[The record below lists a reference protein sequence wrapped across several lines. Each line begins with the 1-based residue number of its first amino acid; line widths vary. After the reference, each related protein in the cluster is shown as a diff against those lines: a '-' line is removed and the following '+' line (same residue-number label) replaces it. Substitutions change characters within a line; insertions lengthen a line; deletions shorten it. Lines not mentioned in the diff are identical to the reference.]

1 MKIKEIYIDN
11 YRNLSGLTIKFDG
24 VMNFI
29 IGNNGVGK
37 SNLMELI
44 DTVFNKNAFKE
55 KDFSDTELKIQIIIN
70 VILEEY
76 EIGYFDDLFEPQD
89 PNCIKIIVSQ
99 DKPNGRIEF
108 KHFYT
113 DTPINYSKLRNLP
126 CVYYNSINI
135 TDEIDFSKNKNA
147 GKFLNFVIEN
157 YVKSNDIKSED
168 IIKTDKISEI
178 TDYMDKCIKNIEVIK
193 NEDISSKI
201 DNSAIELLPKLLGLK
216 NDNNISINNMGSG
229 TRYFAF
235 VFFEILNSIVNNLK
249 YNDNSIITTESGERI
264 LPMIVLLDEPE
275 IHLHPFM
282 QRNLIRQIR
291 EIINNKNLGF
301 NNIIK
306 EWFNIDLLNGQ
317 VIIVTHSNNII
328 SNNYKEYIRLYNEG
342 NSVNAISASEI
353 MINRDNEKHLLR
365 QGREIKE
372 SFFAKVVLVY
382 EGISEKGCIENFAEK
397 LEINLDENNIGV
409 ISGDG
414 AGNVKKIK
422 ELLEMFN
429 IETVCVLDRDVYNEN
444 DEKKGILYT
453 MDEDLELDIINKL
466 IINKA
471 TKKTIKIIKEYENK
485 KIIKVVIQKEQ
496 IKKAINK
503 TKETIEIKD
512 YNIKEAIK
520 SQDNSIIKN
529 VLYAW
534 FTNKKDMI
542 RGRIVGEVLSLEDIP
557 EIYVKS
563 IRKAQ
568 EIADEL

>member
-1 MKIKEIYIDN
+1 MRIQEIYIEN
-11 YRNLSGLTIKFDG
+11 YRNLSGLTIKFNT

-44 DTVFNKNAFKE
+44 DTLFNKNSFKE
-55 KDFSDTELKIQIIIN
+55 KDFFDIKLKIEIQMK

-76 EIGYFDDLFEPQD
+76 EIGYFDDLFEPQE
-89 PNCIKIIVSQ
+89 PNCIKIVASQ
-99 DKPNGRIEF
+99 EKPDGRIEF

-126 CVYYNSINI
+126 CIYYNSINI
-135 TDEIDFSKNKNA
+135 NDEIDFSKNKNT
-147 GKFLNFVIEN
+147 GKFLNFLIEN
-157 YVKSNDIKSED
+157 YIKSNDIKSDD
-168 IIKTDKISEI
+168 IIKTDKILEI
-178 TDYMDKCIKNIEVIK
+178 TNYMDRCIKNIEIIK

-201 DNSAIELLPKLLGLK
+201 DNDAIELLPKLLGLK
-216 NDNNISINNMGSG
+216 NQNNISINNMGSG

-249 YNDNSIITTESGERI
+249 YNDNSIITAESGERI

-291 EIINNKNLGF
+291 EILNNGNLGF
-301 NNIIK
+301 NKIIK
-306 EWFNIDLLNGQ
+306 EWFNIDLLKGQ
-317 VIIVTHSNNII
+317 IIIVTHSNNII

-342 NSVNAISASEI
+342 NTVNAISATEI
-353 MINRDNEKHLLR
+353 TINNDEEKHLLR
-365 QGREIKE
+365 QGIEIKE
-372 SFFAKVVLVY
+372 SFFAKVVLIY
-382 EGISEKGCIENFAEK
+382 EGISEKGCIKNFSEK
-397 LEINLDENNIGV
+397 LDINLDENNIGV

-429 IETVCVLDRDVYNEN
+429 IKTVCVLDRDVYDEN

-453 MDEDLELDIINKL
+453 IDEDLELDIINKL

-485 KIIKVVIQKEQ
+485 KIVKIVIQKEQ

-503 TKETIEIKD
+503 TNESIEIKD

-520 SQDNSIIKN
+520 SQNSSIIKN

-534 FTNKKDMI
+534 FSKKKDMI
-542 RGRIVGEVLSLEDIP
+542 RGRILGDVLELEDIP
-557 EIYVKS
+557 EIYIKS
-563 IRKAQ
+563 IKRAK

>member
-1 MKIKEIYIDN
+1 MKLKELYIDN
-11 YRNLSGLTIKFDG
+11 YRNLSGLTIKFDS

-44 DTVFNKNAFKE
+44 DIIFNRNAFKE
-55 KDFSDTELKIQIIIN
+55 KDFFDIELKIEIHMS

-76 EIGYFDDLFEPQD
+76 EIGYFDDLFEPQNS
-89 PNCIKIIVSQ
+89 NCIKIVISQ
-99 DKPNGRIEF
+99 DKPNERIEF

-126 CVYYNSINI
+126 CVYYNSINL

-147 GKFLNFVIEN
+147 GKFLNFIIEN
-157 YVKSNDIKSED
+157 YIKSNDIKSED

-193 NEDISSKI
+193 NADISSKI

-235 VFFEILNSIVNNLK
+235 VFFEILNVIVNNLK
-249 YNDNSIITTESGERI
+249 YNSNSIIITEDGKRI
-264 LPMIVLLDEPE
+264 LPMIILLDEPE

-282 QRNLIRQIR
+282 QRNLIR
-291 EIINNKNLGF
+291 EIKEVINNKNIGF

-317 VIIVTHSNNII
+317 VIIVTHSSNII
-328 SNNYKEYIRLYNEG
+328 SNNYKEYVRLYNED
-342 NSVNAISASEI
+342 NIVKAISASEMI
-353 MINRDNEKHLLR
+353 INRDTEKHLLR

-382 EGISEKGCIENFAEK
+382 EGISEKGCIESFADK
-397 LEINLDENNIGV
+397 LEIYLDKNDIGV

-414 AGNVKKIK
+414 AGNVKRIK
-422 ELLEMFN
+422 ELLELFN
-429 IETVCVLDRDVYNEN
+429 IKTVCVLDRDVYNEK
-444 DEKKGILYT
+444 DEKNGVLYT
-453 MDEDLELDIINKL
+453 TDSDLELDIINKL
-466 IINKA
+466 IVNKA

-485 KIIKVVIQKEQ
+485 KIERVVIQKAQ
-496 IKKAINK
+496 IENAIKK
-503 TKETIEIKD
+503 TKETISIKD
-512 YNIKEAIK
+512 YSIKEAIK

-542 RGRIVGEVLSLEDIP
+542 RGRIVGEVLNLEDIP
-557 EIYVKS
+557 DIYVKS
-563 IRKAQ
+563 IRKAK

>member
-1 MKIKEIYIDN
+1 MKIKELYIDN
-11 YRNLSGLTIKFDG
+11 YRNLSGLTIKFNS

-44 DTVFNKNAFKE
+44 DAIFNRNSFKE
-55 KDFSDTELKIQIIIN
+55 KDFFDIELKIEIHMS

-76 EIGYFDDLFEPQD
+76 EIGYFDDLFEPQN
-89 PNCIKIIVSQ
+89 PNCIKIIISQ

-108 KHFYT
+108 KHYYT
-113 DTPINYSKLRNLP
+113 DTPINYSKLRNLS
-126 CVYYNSINI
+126 CVYYNSINL

-147 GKFLNFVIEN
+147 GKFLNFIIEK
-157 YVKSNDIKSED
+157 YIKGNDIKSED
-168 IIKTDKISEI
+168 VIKTDKILEI

-193 NEDISSKI
+193 NANISSKI

-235 VFFEILNSIVNNLK
+235 VFFEILNVIVNNLK
-249 YNDNSIITTESGERI
+249 YNDNSIIVTESDERI
-264 LPMIVLLDEPE
+264 LPIIILLDEPE

-282 QRNLIRQIR
+282 QRNLIREIK
-291 EIINNKNLGF
+291 EIISNKNMGF

-317 VIIVTHSNNII
+317 VIVVTHSNNII
-328 SNNYKEYIRLYNEG
+328 SNNYKEYVRLYNEG
-342 NSVNAISASEI
+342 NNVKSISASEVT
-353 MINRDNEKHLLR
+353 INIDTEKHLLR

-382 EGISEKGCIENFAEK
+382 EGISEKGCIESFADK
-397 LEINLDENNIGV
+397 LGIDLDANDIGV

-422 ELLEMFN
+422 ELLELFN
-429 IETVCVLDRDVYNEN
+429 IKTVCVLDRDVYNEE

-453 MDEDLELDIINKL
+453 TDSDLELDIINKL
-466 IINKA
+466 LVNKA

-485 KIIKVVIQKEQ
+485 KIEKVVIQKEQ
-496 IKKAINK
+496 IEKAIK
-503 TKETIEIKD
+503 RTKEAIEIKN
-512 YNIKEAIK
+512 YNIKETIK

-534 FTNKKDMI
+534 LTNKKDMI
-542 RGRIVGEVLSLEDIP
+542 RGRIVGEVLSLGDIP
-557 EIYVKS
+557 EIYIKS
-563 IRKAQ
+563 ITKAK
-568 EIADEL
+568 EVADEL

>member
-11 YRNLSGLTIKFDG
+11 YRNLSGLTIRFDSIT
-24 VMNFI
+24 NFV

-37 SNLMELI
+37 SNLMELV
-44 DTVFNKNAFKE
+44 DTIFNRNSFKE
-55 KDFSDTELKIQIIIN
+55 KDFFDVELKIEIYMS

-76 EIGYFDDLFEPQD
+76 EIGYFDDLFEPQN
-89 PNCIKIIVSQ
+89 PSCIKIVISQ

-126 CVYYNSINI
+126 CVYYNSINL

-147 GKFLNFVIEN
+147 GKFLNFIIEN
-157 YVKSNDIKSED
+157 YIKSNDIKSED
-168 IIKTDKISEI
+168 IIKKDKISEI
-178 TDYMDKCIKNIEVIK
+178 TDYMDKCIKNIEIIK
-193 NEDISSKI
+193 NEDIRAQI

-216 NDNNISINNMGSG
+216 NENNISVNNMGSG

-235 VFFEILNSIVNNLK
+235 VFFEILNVIVNNLK
-249 YNDNSIITTESGERI
+249 YNDNSIIVTENGKRI
-264 LPMIVLLDEPE
+264 LPIIILLDEPE

-282 QRNLIRQIR
+282 QRNLIR
-291 EIINNKNLGF
+291 EIKEVITNKNIGF

-306 EWFNIDLLNGQ
+306 EWFNIDLLSGQ

-328 SNNYKEYIRLYNEG
+328 SNNYKEYVRLYNES
-342 NSVNAISASEI
+342 NNVKAISASE
-353 MINRDNEKHLLR
+353 MTINKDTEKHLLR

-382 EGISEKGCIENFAEK
+382 EGISEKGCIESFADK
-397 LEINLDENNIGV
+397 LGINLDENDIGV

-414 AGNVKKIK
+414 AGNVKRIK
-422 ELLEMFN
+422 ELLELFN
-429 IETVCVLDRDVYNEN
+429 IKTVCVLDRDVYNEN
-444 DEKKGILYT
+444 DEKEGILYT
-453 MDEDLELDIINKL
+453 TDNDLELDIINKL
-466 IINKA
+466 IQNKA
-471 TKKTIKIIKEYENK
+471 TRKTIKIIKEYENK
-485 KIIKVVIQKEQ
+485 KIEKVVIQEGQ
-496 IKKAINK
+496 IKNAIKK
-503 TKETIEIKD
+503 TKETITIKD
-512 YNIKEAIK
+512 YSIKEAIK

-563 IRKAQ
+563 IKKAK

>member
-1 MKIKEIYIDN
+1 MKIKELYIEN
-11 YRNLSGLTIKFDG
+11 YRNLSGLTIRFDSI
-24 VMNFI
+24 MNFV

-37 SNLMELI
+37 SNLMELV
-44 DTVFNKNAFKE
+44 DTIFNRNSFKE
-55 KDFSDTELKIQIIIN
+55 KDFFDIELKIEIHMS

-76 EIGYFDDLFEPQD
+76 EIGYFDDLFEPQN
-89 PNCIKIIVSQ
+89 PSCIKIVISQ

-126 CVYYNSINI
+126 CVYYNSINL

-147 GKFLNFVIEN
+147 GKFLNFIIEN
-157 YVKSNDIKSED
+157 YIKSNDIKSED
-168 IIKTDKISEI
+168 IIKTDKILEI
-178 TDYMDKCIKNIEVIK
+178 TDYMDKCIKNIEIIK
-193 NEDISSKI
+193 KEDISAKI

-216 NDNNISINNMGSG
+216 NNNNISVNNMGSG

-235 VFFEILNSIVNNLK
+235 VFFEILNVIVNNLK
-249 YNDNSIITTESGERI
+249 YNDNSIIVTENGKRI
-264 LPMIVLLDEPE
+264 LPMIILLDEPE

-282 QRNLIRQIR
+282 QRNLIR
-291 EIINNKNLGF
+291 EIKEVITNKNIGF

-306 EWFNIDLLNGQ
+306 EWFNIDLLSGQ

-328 SNNYKEYIRLYNEG
+328 SNNYKEYVRLYNEA
-342 NSVNAISASEI
+342 NNIKAISASE
-353 MINRDNEKHLLR
+353 MTINRDTEKHLLR

-382 EGISEKGCIENFAEK
+382 EGISEKGCIESFADK
-397 LEINLDENNIGV
+397 LGINLDENDIGV

-414 AGNVKKIK
+414 AGNVKRIK
-422 ELLEMFN
+422 ELLELFN
-429 IETVCVLDRDVYNEN
+429 IKTVCVLDRDVYNEN

-453 MDEDLELDIINKL
+453 TDNDLELDIINKL
-466 IINKA
+466 IVNKA
-471 TKKTIKIIKEYENK
+471 TRKTIKIIKEYENK
-485 KIIKVVIQKEQ
+485 KIEKVVIQEAQ
-496 IKKAINK
+496 IKNAIKK
-503 TKETIEIKD
+503 TKETISIKD
-512 YNIKEAIK
+512 YSIKEAIR

-563 IRKAQ
+563 IKRAK

>member
-1 MKIKEIYIDN
+1 MKIKELYIDN
-11 YRNLSGLTIKFDG
+11 YRNLSGLTIKFDST
-24 VMNFI
+24 MNFI
-29 IGNNGVGK
+29 IGNNGIGK
-37 SNLMELI
+37 SNLLELI
-44 DTVFNKNAFKE
+44 DIIFNRNSFKE
-55 KDFSDTELKIQIIIN
+55 KDFFDIELKIEIHMS

-76 EIGYFDDLFEPQD
+76 EIGYFDDLFEPQNQ
-89 PNCIKIIVSQ
+89 NCIKIIILQ

-126 CVYYNSINI
+126 CVYYNSINL

-147 GKFLNFVIEN
+147 GKFLNFIIEN
-157 YVKSNDIKSED
+157 YIKNNDIKSD
-168 IIKTDKISEI
+168 DVIKSDKILEI

-193 NEDISSKI
+193 NANISSKI
-201 DNSAIELLPKLLGLK
+201 DNSAIELLPKLLELK

-235 VFFEILNSIVNNLK
+235 VFFEILNVIVNNLK
-249 YNDNSIITTESGERI
+249 YNDNSVIVTEDGKRI
-264 LPMIVLLDEPE
+264 LPMIILLDEPE

-282 QRNLIRQIR
+282 QRNLIR
-291 EIINNKNLGF
+291 EIKEVINNKNIGF

-306 EWFNIDLLNGQ
+306 ECFNIDLLNGQ
-317 VIIVTHSNNII
+317 VIVVTHSNNII
-328 SNNYKEYIRLYNEG
+328 SNNYKEYVRLYNEA
-342 NSVNAISASEI
+342 NIVNAISAIEMI
-353 MINRDNEKHLLR
+353 INRDSEKHLLR

-382 EGISEKGCIENFAEK
+382 EGISEKGCIESFANK
-397 LEINLDENNIGV
+397 LKINLDENDIGV

-414 AGNVKKIK
+414 EGNVKKIK
-422 ELLEMFN
+422 ELLELFN
-429 IETVCVLDRDVYNEN
+429 IKTVCVLDRDVYKEK
-444 DEKKGILYT
+444 DEQAGILYT
-453 MDEDLELDIINKL
+453 TDSDLELDIINKL
-466 IINKA
+466 IVNKA

-485 KIIKVVIQKEQ
+485 KIEKVVIQKAQ
-496 IKKAINK
+496 IENAIKK
-503 TKETIEIKD
+503 TKETILIKD
-512 YNIKEAIK
+512 YSIKEAIK
-520 SQDNSIIKN
+520 SNDNSIIKN

-542 RGRIVGEVLSLEDIP
+542 RGRIVGEVLDLEDIP

-563 IRKAQ
+563 IIKAK